1 VVWLRD
7 LREQVARILTYNV
20 RRCLGIDGRLSP
32 ARIAEVI
39 ASCAPDVVALQEL
52 DVNRARTGGIDQ
64 AQAIADELRMHLHF
78 HPAIQ
83 VMEERYGDAILTT
96 RPCRLVKAEL
106 LPTWGRRAFV
116 EPRGALWAAVNV
128 GGAEVQVINTH
139 LGLRGP
145 ERLRQID
152 TLLGPDWLGH
162 PTCREPVII
171 AGDFNA
177 IPRSRVYQ
185 RISAHLRDAQ
195 IWLDTSRQRPT
206 YPSRAPLLR
215 LDHVFVSRSIEVQ
228 RAEVIRTP
236 LARIASD
243 HLPLLVDFRVITRER
258 HAAEADAALPST
270 DR

>member
-1 VVWLRD
+1 MP
-7 LREQVARILTYNV
+7 RILTYNV
-20 RRCLGIDGRLSP
+20 RRCLGIDGELSP

-39 ASCAPDVVALQEL
+39 ASCEPDVVALQEL
-52 DVNRARTGGIDQ
+52 DVNRVRTRGIDQ

-78 HPAIQ
+78 HPAIK
-83 VMEERYGDAILTT
+83 VMEEAYGDAILTA
-96 RPCRLVKAEL
+96 RPFKLMKAEI

-116 EPRGALWAAVNV
+116 EPRGALWASVNV

-152 TLLGPDWLGH
+152 ALLGPDWLGH
-162 PTCREPVII
+162 PACREPVII

-195 IWLDTSRQRPT
+195 TWLGTSRQRPT

-215 LDHVFVSRSIEVQ
+215 LDHVFVSRSIEVL
-228 RAEVIRTP
+228 RAEVVRTP

-243 HLPLLVDFRVITRER
+243 HLPLLVEFSVNTRER
-258 HAAEADAALPST
+258 HAMETSAALPAM

>member
-1 VVWLRD
+1 VP
-7 LREQVARILTYNV
+7 RILTYNV

-39 ASCAPDVVALQEL
+39 ASCEPDVVALQEL
-52 DVNRARTGGIDQ
+52 DVNRARTGDVDQ
-64 AQAIADELRMHLHF
+64 AHAVADELRMYFHF

-83 VMEERYGDAILTT
+83 MMEELYGDAILTA

-116 EPRGALWAAVNV
+116 EPRGALWASVNV
-128 GGAEVQVINTH
+128 GGAEIQVINTH
-139 LGLRGP
+139 LGVRGP
-145 ERLRQID
+145 DRLRQID
-152 TLLGPDWLGH
+152 ALLGPDWLGH
-162 PTCREPVII
+162 PTCREPVIV

-177 IPRSRVYQ
+177 VPRSRVYQ
-185 RISAHLRDAQ
+185 RIVAHLRDAQ
-195 IWLDTSRQRPT
+195 TWLGTSCQRPT

-215 LDHVFVSRSIEVQ
+215 LDHIFVSRSIEVL

-243 HLPLLVDFRVITRER
+243 HLPLLVDFRVITREQ
-258 HAAEADAALPST
+258 HARETNAALPST